1 MTPTL
6 ELALLIAVL
15 GIGGIFIFMALFY
28 LLIRALDRFLPYR
41 EDQPGAK
48 SSENAG

>member
-1 MTPTL
+1 MTATL

-28 LLIRALDRFLPYR
+28 LMIRALDKYLPYR
-41 EDQPGAK
+41 EDEPEGK
-48 SSENAG
+48 SSE